1 MKVLVTGSNGFLG
14 SHLVEELLRRGHRVT
29 GLVRKTSD
37 LRWLE
42 GLDMDLAYGE
52 ISDSPSLAEPAKEA
66 DVVYHLAAVTKARQR
81 ETYYRVNH
89 QGTRN
94 LLEVCA
100 RFNPSLEKFVLVSS
114 LAAAGPSPE
123 GKLLGDTDPCQPV
136 SDYGRSKLM
145 AEQAAGEYQGRLP
158 ITVVRP
164 PAVYGPR
171 DRDFLAYFRIL
182 KKRLR
187 PLLGFG
193 ERQLS
198 ICHVRDAV
206 QGIILAAESE
216 KSSGQIYFL
225 AGAEDCSWDELTRT
239 MAAAL
244 AVRALTVRV
253 PLFALHVAA
262 FFSELF
268 APFSREEPV
277 LDRRKARE
285 WSHRCWTC
293 DWSRAR
299 DELGY
304 RPTVSLQEGIRG
316 TVGWYREV
324 GWL

>member
-14 SHLVEELLRRGHRVT
+14 SHLVEELLRRGHQVT

-52 ISDSPSLAEPAKEA
+52 VNDPPSLAEPAKEA

-89 QGTRN
+89 RGTLN

-100 RFNPSLEKFVLVSS
+100 RFNPRLEKFVLVSS

-123 GKLLGDTDPCQPV
+123 GRLLRDTDPCQPV

-171 DRDFLAYFRIL
+171 DTDFLAYFRIL
-182 KKRLR
+182 KKHLR
-187 PLLGFG
+187 PLLSFK
-193 ERQLS
+193 ERLLS
-198 ICHVRDAV
+198 ICHVRDVV
-206 QGIILAAESE
+206 QGIILAGESE
-216 KSSGQIYFL
+216 KSTGRIYFL
-225 AGAEDCSWDELTRT
+225 SGEEDYSWDRLTEIMASALGVRT
-239 MAAAL
+239 L
-244 AVRALTVRV
+244 KVRV
-253 PLFALHVAA
+253 PLFTVHVAA
-262 FFSELF
+262 FFSEMF
-268 APFSREEPV
+268 APFSRQQPV

-293 DWSRAR
+293 DGSKAR

-304 RPTVSLQEGIRG
+304 NPAVSLEEGLRE
-316 TVGWYREV
+316 TVAWYRER

>member
-14 SHLVEELLRRGHRVT
+14 SHLVEELLRRGHQVT

-37 LRWLE
+37 LRWLQ
-42 GLDMDLAYGE
+42 GFAVDRVYGE
-52 ISDSPSLAEPAKEA
+52 VNDPLSLAAPAKEA
-66 DVVYHLAAVTKARQR
+66 EVVYHLAAVTKARQR

-89 QGTRN
+89 RGTAN

-100 RFNPSLEKFVLVSS
+100 RLNPSLEKFILVSS

-123 GKLLGDTDPCQPV
+123 GRLLRVTDPCQPV

-145 AEQAAGEYQGRLP
+145 AEQAAEEYQDRLP

-164 PAVYGPR
+164 PAIYGPR
-171 DRDFLAYFRIL
+171 DTDFLAYFRIL
-182 KKRLR
+182 KKHLR

-193 ERQLS
+193 ERLLS
-198 ICHVRDAV
+198 ICHVRDVV
-206 QGIILAAESE
+206 QGIILAGESE
-216 KSSGQIYFL
+216 RSTGQIYFL
-225 AGAEDCSWDELTRT
+225 SGVEDYSWDQLTGT
-239 MAAAL
+239 MAAAM
-244 AVRALTVRV
+244 AVRALKVRV

-262 FFSELF
+262 FFSEMF

-293 DWSRAR
+293 DWSKAR

-304 RPTVSLQEGIRG
+304 EPAVSLEEGIRE
-316 TVGWYREV
+316 TVEWYREV